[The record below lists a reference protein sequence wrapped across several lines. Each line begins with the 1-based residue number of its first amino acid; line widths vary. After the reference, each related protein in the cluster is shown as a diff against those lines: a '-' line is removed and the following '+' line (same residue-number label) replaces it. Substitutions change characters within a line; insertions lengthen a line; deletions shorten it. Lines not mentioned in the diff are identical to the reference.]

1 MRNRAFRRVLALFS
15 EVMGAELWSLTSNWE
30 LRLETV
36 AQSHS
41 ESPWKTKSERFLKLD
56 KF

>member
-15 EVMGAELWSLTSNWE
+15 EVMGTELWSLTSNWE